1 MKVAISIAD
10 NLFAEAEQV
19 AARLGLNRSQLYAQ
33 AIQRFLK
40 SQDPDPV
47 TAKLDELAGEFG
59 SGAGAGAGRRLI
71 ERGAWEW

>member
-1 MKVAISIAD
+1 M
-10 NLFAEAEQV
+10 
-19 AARLGLNRSQLYAQ
+19 GLNRSQLYAQ

-59 SGAGAGAGRRLI
+59 SGAGAAAGRRLI